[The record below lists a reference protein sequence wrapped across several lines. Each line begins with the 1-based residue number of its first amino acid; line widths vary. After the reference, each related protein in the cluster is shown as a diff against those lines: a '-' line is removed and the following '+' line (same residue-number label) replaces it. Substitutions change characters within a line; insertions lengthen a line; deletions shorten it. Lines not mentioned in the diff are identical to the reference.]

1 MINKNRMYRF
11 YWDARSKLIDDLAMM
26 RRDGPLYRQYEQRIK
41 LIDAKIDRLNL
52 TTPK

>member
-11 YWDARSKLIDDLAMM
+11 YWDARSKLMEDLAML
-26 RRDGPLYRQYEQRIK
+26 RRDGPLYRQYQQRIE

-52 TTPK
+52 STPK

>member
-11 YWDARSKLIDDLAMM
+11 YWDARSKLMEDLSTL